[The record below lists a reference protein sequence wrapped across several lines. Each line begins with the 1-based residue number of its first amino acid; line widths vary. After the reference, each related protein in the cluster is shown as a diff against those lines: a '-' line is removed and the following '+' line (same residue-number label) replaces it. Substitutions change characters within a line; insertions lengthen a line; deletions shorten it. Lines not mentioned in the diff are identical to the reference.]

1 MKTYRIPVICLL
13 LSLLP
18 LLVCCK
24 GDGETPVEPG
34 APEGM
39 HRLVPDTLAWDGNK
53 QADITYQLLVYS
65 FADSDGDGIGDLRG
79 ITDKLDYLDSLGVSA
94 IWLSP
99 IHPAMSYHGYDVL
112 DYAGIN
118 PDYGTEADFK
128 ELVSAAHDRDIK
140 IYIDYVLNH
149 TGRDHA
155 WFEEAVASED
165 SPYREYYIFSE
176 NPEADI
182 EAGNI
187 DMIATEGAAG
197 YDAGQWFVAGN
208 SAKGVIEFS
217 LDWTDPNA
225 PVLTVSESSGPAD
238 PENTAS
244 DTDSD
249 KYLYLGDPARYV
261 KFYDDGGGYY
271 SLAADFDSPWGFLI
285 RTEGT
290 DDWTPGTKY
299 GAASAAEAVIEY
311 GEDFT
316 LYTSTDN
323 NAVKDILMPG
333 TLYFHSHM
341 WTNWFADLNYGPAD
355 RAEQS
360 PAFQE
365 LVRIGQGWIDRGI
378 DGMRLDAVKHI
389 YHNASS
395 DENPV
400 FLGKFYDAMNGY
412 FQGGEPF
419 YMVGEVFS
427 EHNEV
432 APYYAGL
439 PAAFE
444 FSFWWRL
451 SAAINSG
458 TGNTFVRDI
467 LSYQDEYAAYRPDY
481 IEATK
486 LSNHDEN
493 RAGSDLGSSTAK
505 MRLAGAVLLTAGGS
519 PYIYYGE
526 ELGYTGVKDNGDEYV
541 RVPMN
546 WGDSHETDFSA
557 YSGKSGSGL
566 SGASVVEQAADPSS
580 VFRVYKDFARAR
592 NAVPALAKGKMVRH
606 DVINETLTSS
616 TSLCAWYMDYEGDR
630 VLVIHNFGP
639 EEINFVLP
647 DAVEGTIAVQ
657 GDVFIGE
664 DGDSVR
670 LQMGGYSSAVFEI

>member
-1 MKTYRIPVICLL
+1 MLL
-13 LSLLP
+13 AAALTS
-18 LLVCCK
+18 CK
-24 GDGETPVEPG
+24 EDGPGTVTPG
-34 APEGM
+34 NPEGM
-39 HRLVPDTLAWDGNK
+39 VRVVPDALEWDGNK

-118 PDYGTEADFK
+118 PDYGTESDFAG
-128 ELVSAAHDRDIK
+128 LVSAAHAKGIK

-149 TGRDHA
+149 TGRDHV
-155 WFEEAVASED
+155 WFQEAVASED
-165 SPYREYYIFSE
+165 SPYRDYYIFSE

-187 DMIATEGAAG
+187 DMIATEGSAG

-208 SAKGVIEFS
+208 SAKGVLEFS
-217 LDWTDPNA
+217 LDWSDPDA

-238 PENTAS
+238 SENTAP
-244 DTDSD
+244 DTGNDR
-249 KYLYLGDPARYV
+249 YLYLGDPARYV
-261 KFYDDGGGYY
+261 KFYDNGGGHY
-271 SLAADFDSPWGFLI
+271 SLAVDFDSPWGFLI
-285 RTEGT
+285 RTEDT
-290 DDWTPGTKY
+290 DAWTPGTKY
-299 GAASAAEAVIEY
+299 GAASASGAVIEY
-311 GEDFT
+311 GVGFP
-316 LYTSTDN
+316 LFTSTDN

-365 LVRIGQGWIDRGI
+365 LVRIGQGWIDLGI

-400 FLGKFYDAMNGY
+400 FLGKFYNAMNGY
-412 FQGGEPF
+412 FQGSGPF

-451 SAAINSG
+451 SAAINGG

-467 LSYQDEYAAYRPDY
+467 LSYQNEYAAYRPDY

-493 RAGSDLGSSTAK
+493 RAGSDLGGSAAK

-546 WGDSHETDFSA
+546 WGDGYMTDFSA
-557 YSGKSGSGL
+557 YSGKSASGL
-566 SGASVVEQAADPSS
+566 SASSVVEQAADSAS

-592 NAVPALAKGKMVRH
+592 NAVPALARGKMVRH
-606 DVINETLTSS
+606 DLYNETLTAVPG
-616 TSLCAWYMDYEGDR
+616 LCVWYMDCDGDR
-630 VLVIHNFGP
+630 VLVMHNFSADD
-639 EEINFVLP
+639 INFLLHDQISGV
-647 DAVEGTIAVQ
+647 IAVQ
-657 GDVFIGE
+657 GDVFMDE
-664 DGDSVR
+664 SEETPR
-670 LQMGGYSSAVFEI
+670 LLMGGYSSVVFDL